1 MLLKIP
7 RRAVINLK
15 KGGMHERQEKRAKLS
30 LESLL
35 GDFSSDDERSAQPR
49 ERLQHE
55 AEEQLER

>member
-1 MLLKIP
+1 
-7 RRAVINLK
+7 
-15 KGGMHERQEKRAKLS
+15 MHERQEKRAKLS